1 MNQKE
6 IESFKDICRI
16 AEFHIKRQEYD
27 LAKPYHIQIVNFY
40 VNNPDDCKMLDEIH
54 RRISREVFRSTFK

>member
-1 MNQKE
+1 MTREDIK
-6 IESFKDICRI
+6 SFETICRI
-16 AEFHIKRQEYD
+16 AELHIKRQEYD
-27 LAKPYHIQIVNFY
+27 LAKPYHIHIINFY